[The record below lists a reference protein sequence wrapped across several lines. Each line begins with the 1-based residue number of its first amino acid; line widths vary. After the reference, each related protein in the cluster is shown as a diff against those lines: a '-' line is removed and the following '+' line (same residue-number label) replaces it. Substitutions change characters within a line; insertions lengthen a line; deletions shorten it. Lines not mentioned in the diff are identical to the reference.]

1 MYAYFSIS
9 ENKLRQ
15 FEARYGSIDRIISEM
30 PPISLQLN
38 NGSVYGKQG
47 KIETIS
53 GIVNST
59 TGAVQ
64 IKALFPNVNRHL
76 LSGTIGNVILQV
88 LDTDAILIPMTAT
101 VELQDKII
109 AYRLKNGKAEAA
121 YLTVDRLNDGNHFV
135 VEQGLSVGDTL
146 ITEGVGQLKEGMIV
160 TPKTTKP

>member
-1 MYAYFSIS
+1 M
-9 ENKLRQ
+9 
-15 FEARYGSIDRIISEM
+15 
-30 PPISLQLN
+30 
-38 NGSVYGKQG
+38 
-47 KIETIS
+47 
-53 GIVNST
+53 
-59 TGAVQ
+59 
-64 IKALFPNVNRHL
+64 
-76 LSGTIGNVILQV
+76 SGTIGNVILQV

-135 VEQGLSVGDTL
+135 VERGLSVGDTL

>member
-1 MYAYFSIS
+1 M
-9 ENKLRQ
+9 
-15 FEARYGSIDRIISEM
+15 
-30 PPISLQLN
+30 
-38 NGSVYGKQG
+38 
-47 KIETIS
+47 
-53 GIVNST
+53 
-59 TGAVQ
+59 
-64 IKALFPNVNRHL
+64 
-76 LSGTIGNVILQV
+76 SGTIGNVILQV

>member
-1 MYAYFSIS
+1 
-9 ENKLRQ
+9 
-15 FEARYGSIDRIISEM
+15 M

-53 GIVNST
+53 GIVNPT

-64 IKALFPNVNRHL
+64 IKALFPNTDRHL
-76 LSGTIGNVILQV
+76 LSGTIGNVILQM
-88 LDTDAILIPMTAT
+88 LNTDAILIPMTAT

-146 ITEGVGQLKEGMIV
+146 ITEGVGQLKEGMNV

>member
-1 MYAYFSIS
+1 MGDGYMCGRNVKMKESLSHFCGIS
-9 ENKLRQ
+9 FLPKWDFFFCGL
-15 FEARYGSIDRIISEM
+15 
-30 PPISLQLN
+30 
-38 NGSVYGKQG
+38 
-47 KIETIS
+47 
-53 GIVNST
+53 
-59 TGAVQ
+59 
-64 IKALFPNVNRHL
+64 H
-76 LSGTIGNVILQV
+76 
-88 LDTDAILIPMTAT
+88 MTAT

>member
-1 MYAYFSIS
+1 M
-9 ENKLRQ
+9 
-15 FEARYGSIDRIISEM
+15 
-30 PPISLQLN
+30 
-38 NGSVYGKQG
+38 
-47 KIETIS
+47 
-53 GIVNST
+53 
-59 TGAVQ
+59 
-64 IKALFPNVNRHL
+64 
-76 LSGTIGNVILQV
+76 

-135 VEQGLSVGDTL
+135 VERGLSVGDTL

>member
-1 MYAYFSIS
+1 M
-9 ENKLRQ
+9 
-15 FEARYGSIDRIISEM
+15 
-30 PPISLQLN
+30 
-38 NGSVYGKQG
+38 
-47 KIETIS
+47 
-53 GIVNST
+53 
-59 TGAVQ
+59 
-64 IKALFPNVNRHL
+64 
-76 LSGTIGNVILQV
+76 SGTIGNVILQV
-88 LDTDAILIPMTAT
+88 LDTDAILIPMPAT